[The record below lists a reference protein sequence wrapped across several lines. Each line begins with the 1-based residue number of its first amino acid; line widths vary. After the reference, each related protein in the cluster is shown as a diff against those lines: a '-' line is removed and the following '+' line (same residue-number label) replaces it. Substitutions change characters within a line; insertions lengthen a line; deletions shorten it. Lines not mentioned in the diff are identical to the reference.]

1 MLIVAAAMMIVCAM
15 CHWSLV
21 ICEDL
26 ISSKKFALA
35 VARES
40 RPGDHMIVA
49 GDYESANSIN
59 FYEPLR
65 VQVCDGVAYAL
76 IPGMKYTDAPRVV
89 LTRDE
94 FVRIW
99 RGEERVFALLPK
111 ARLGELKPRGVTL
124 LTLLD
129 RALVRNR

>member
-1 MLIVAAAMMIVCAM
+1 MVAGAMMVVCAM

-21 ICEDL
+21 TCQDL

-35 VARES
+35 VAREA
-40 RPGDHMIVA
+40 RPGDHLVVV
-49 GDYESANSIN
+49 GDYESANSTN

-65 VQVCDGVAYAL
+65 VEVCDGVAYAL
-76 IPGMKYTDAPRVV
+76 IPGMKYADAPKVV

-99 RGEERVFALLPK
+99 RGRQRVFALLPK
-111 ARLGELKPRGVTL
+111 ARLGGLKPLGMTL
-124 LTLLD
+124 LEVLD